1 MKSKASEKL
10 KILFNLS
17 QLIKTKKVRN
27 LMQLKLIKKIFQAF
41 KLKKQN
47 SYNGIILI
55 ILAQDGI
62 MNNKLFKILVK
73 LLRKNRMK
81 SKILFLINNKK
92 FKKWNLKN
100 IKVSKTIINHQRFKV
115 IKNQGKEIKTKSQK
129 RKILFLLKNNLF
141 SKLKILLKK
150 KEIYKIR
157 PKSKDLIEKHYKN
170 SSLIM

>member
-1 MKSKASEKL
+1 MNSKASK
-10 KILFNLS
+10 KMRILFNLS

-47 SYNGIILI
+47 SYNGIILM

-62 MNNKLFKILVK
+62 MNNKLIKILVK
-73 LLRKNRMK
+73 SLRKIRMK

-92 FKKWNLKN
+92 LRNQNLKN
-100 IKVSKTIINHQRFKV
+100 KKVSKLIISHQGFKV

-141 SKLKILLKK
+141 SKLKILQKK

-157 PKSKDLIEKHYKN
+157 PKLKDLIEKHYKN